1 MLTKMGWESGKG
13 LGANE
18 DGSTTHVKA
27 TKRRDN
33 LGLGADKSN
42 EDNWLSHQMAFDD
55 LLSKLNDNTESGIG
69 EGKPKGKAKK
79 HDMEKTARQSR
90 KRVFYNR
97 FIQSKDLSSKSAEDM
112 ACIFGQRSKSAPGT
126 PQDYSEGEESDE
138 STSSCPPPA
147 IHGVKTIT
155 SGQSIQE
162 YFEKKMKEIKA
173 AREGKAAGQEM
184 NKEEQASVDEIQG
197 NNSANPEN
205 CGKESKLRKKKEKRR
220 KRKFST
226 ENPEPQSEEV
236 STEVGKDG
244 RSAKKKKKN
253 EDLDVKLE
261 ESEDVVQEARKVEK
275 KNRKRKEKNAKMTD
289 SEICD
294 VDVIQSDSKECSTM
308 KDVKPI
314 KEKHKSCKNKD
325 KSISHIE
332 KSVIKD
338 KKVKL
343 EKPRDISEEE
353 ESKNN
358 NGKKGKKGRSCIS
371 HDLAIVEFVAKKDR
385 KKKKKKDKSK
395 EGKKRE

>member
-1 MLTKMGWESGKG
+1 
-13 LGANE
+13 
-18 DGSTTHVKA
+18 
-27 TKRRDN
+27 
-33 LGLGADKSN
+33 
-42 EDNWLSHQMAFDD
+42 
-55 LLSKLNDNTESGIG
+55 
-69 EGKPKGKAKK
+69 
-79 HDMEKTARQSR
+79 
-90 KRVFYNR
+90 
-97 FIQSKDLSSKSAEDM
+97 
-112 ACIFGQRSKSAPGT
+112 
-126 PQDYSEGEESDE
+126 
-138 STSSCPPPA
+138 
-147 IHGVKTIT
+147 
-155 SGQSIQE
+155 
-162 YFEKKMKEIKA
+162 MKELKA

-205 CGKESKLRKKKEKRR
+205 CGKESKLRKKKKEKGR

-236 STEVGKDG
+236 STEVGKDE

-289 SEICD
+289 FEICD

-325 KSISHIE
+325 KNISHVE

-371 HDLAIVEFVAKKDR
+371 HDLANVEFVAKKDR

>member
-1 MLTKMGWESGKG
+1 METSREIDGIVNIVFLVLLGSEIES
-13 LGANE
+13 
-18 DGSTTHVKA
+18 
-27 TKRRDN
+27 
-33 LGLGADKSN
+33 
-42 EDNWLSHQMAFDD
+42 
-55 LLSKLNDNTESGIG
+55 
-69 EGKPKGKAKK
+69 
-79 HDMEKTARQSR
+79 
-90 KRVFYNR
+90 VFSY
-97 FIQSKDLSSKSAEDM
+97 LSSCFPCK
-112 ACIFGQRSKSAPGT
+112 
-126 PQDYSEGEESDE
+126 GEESDE

-205 CGKESKLRKKKEKRR
+205 CGKESKLMKKKKKRR

-226 ENPEPQSEEV
+226 ENPEPQSKEV
-236 STEVGKDG
+236 STEVDKDE

-314 KEKHKSCKNKD
+314 KGKDKSCKNKD
-325 KSISHIE
+325 KNISHVE
-332 KSVIKD
+332 KSAIKD

-343 EKPRDISEEE
+343 VKSKDISEEE
-353 ESKNN
+353 ESKTN

-371 HDLAIVEFVAKKDR
+371 HDLANVEFVAKKDR

-395 EGKKRE
+395 EGKKRA

>member
-1 MLTKMGWESGKG
+1 
-13 LGANE
+13 
-18 DGSTTHVKA
+18 
-27 TKRRDN
+27 
-33 LGLGADKSN
+33 
-42 EDNWLSHQMAFDD
+42 
-55 LLSKLNDNTESGIG
+55 
-69 EGKPKGKAKK
+69 
-79 HDMEKTARQSR
+79 
-90 KRVFYNR
+90 
-97 FIQSKDLSSKSAEDM
+97 
-112 ACIFGQRSKSAPGT
+112 
-126 PQDYSEGEESDE
+126 
-138 STSSCPPPA
+138 
-147 IHGVKTIT
+147 
-155 SGQSIQE
+155 
-162 YFEKKMKEIKA
+162 MKEIKA

-205 CGKESKLRKKKEKRR
+205 CGKESKLRKKKKEKGR
-220 KRKFST
+220 KRKLST
-226 ENPEPQSEEV
+226 ENPEPQSKEV
-236 STEVGKDG
+236 STEVDKDG

-261 ESEDVVQEARKVEK
+261 ESDDVVVVQEARKVEK

-289 SEICD
+289 FEICD
-294 VDVIQSDSKECSTM
+294 ADVIQSDSKECSTM

-314 KEKHKSCKNKD
+314 KEKDKSCKNKD
-325 KSISHIE
+325 ENISHVE

-371 HDLAIVEFVAKKDR
+371 HDLANVEFVAKKDR